1 MKTNKMHTFH
11 TDVLIYR
18 ENPSTGYTAYINA
31 WKYTTKKTARTNG
44 LPAEHMMFE
53 TRRRH

>member
-31 WKYTTKKTARTNG
+31 WKYATKKNCTYKWSSRWTHDVRN
-44 LPAEHMMFE
+44 
-53 TRRRH
+53 T